1 MFRVCADFILFWFLG
16 LKRLFLLFKIYK
28 KIFYSQWVFCK
39 ILAISTQLIKLK
51 WSHSKNGQF
60 VGSLKMKDIHILGPY
75 WLWNQTDLLNLWN
88 YLRVV
93 TKYGIFSA
101 SVGEK
106 KKKSLFYD
114 STLCN
119 FGKPE
124 LQSSSSFLGSK
135 CVTLAS
141 SFAYLS
147 PGYLNLEWNNCIKFM
162 DKKNLCWKQFAN
174 C

>member
-60 VGSLKMKDIHILGPY
+60 VGSLKLKDIHILGPY

-101 SVGEK
+101 SVGGK
-106 KKKSLFYD
+106 KKKKKPFLWQYTLISENLSFSLAPP
-114 STLCN
+114 SWEVNVWL
-119 FGKPE
+119 
-124 LQSSSSFLGSK
+124 
-135 CVTLAS
+135 
-141 SFAYLS
+141 
-147 PGYLNLEWNNCIKFM
+147 
-162 DKKNLCWKQFAN
+162 
-174 C
+174 